1 VIELTVNGEARALAA
16 ATVADALGA
25 LALPPRGLA
34 VALNGA
40 LVPRTRWAAT
50 PLSAG
55 DRLEIVR
62 AVSGG

>member
-1 VIELTVNGEARALAA
+1 MIQLTVNGEAQSLAA
-16 ATVADALGA
+16 ATVAEALVA

-34 VALNGA
+34 VAVNGS
-40 LVPRTRWAAT
+40 LVPRARWSAT
-50 PLSAG
+50 ALAAG